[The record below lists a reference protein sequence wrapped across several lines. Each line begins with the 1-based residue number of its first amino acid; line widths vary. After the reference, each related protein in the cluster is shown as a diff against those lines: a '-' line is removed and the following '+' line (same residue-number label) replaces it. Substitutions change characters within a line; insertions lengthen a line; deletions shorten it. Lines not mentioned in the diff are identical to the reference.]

1 MTEVK
6 KTRIGLIVSI
16 SLVVILAVSVFLVY
30 IGLQSQINTLKTEK
44 DSLNTT
50 HQSYVSTHSYT
61 NSEYDTLKNER
72 DTLRAPQLH
81 LVNFEDTIYSS
92 VMYIDYVTV
101 KGTIFNSGSNSAT
114 NVVLAVRLYDSDD
127 TLIKTEQIA
136 FLPILGK
143 SYENF
148 DLGYLERISGEG
160 VEYVT
165 TSLTYD

>member
-16 SLVVILAVSVFLVY
+16 SLVVILAVSIFLVY
-30 IGLQSQINTLKTEK
+30 ISLQSQINTLKTEK

-50 HQSYVSTHSYT
+50 YQSYVSTHSHT

-92 VMYIDYVTV
+92 VMYTDYVTV

-114 NVVLAVRLYDSDD
+114 NVVLTVRLYDSDD

-160 VEYVT
+160 VKYVT